1 MGACVGKQDIQR
13 HVVVHEPAAQ
23 RHVPSGTEVLV
34 AEPRNGQKAES
45 IVRSNLIVS
54 HAGDIQSM
62 YTLQSSKIGEGTYG
76 SVAIG
81 THNTTKAQR
90 AIKTMSKA
98 NMKHVVRFRA
108 HRNSLIKTF

>member
-1 MGACVGKQDIQR
+1 MYDEQGSYSIIHALI
-13 HVVVHEPAAQ
+13 
-23 RHVPSGTEVLV
+23 
-34 AEPRNGQKAES
+34 RNSTKATPLLL
-45 IVRSNLIVS
+45 RS

-81 THNTTKAQR
+81 THNSTKAQR

-98 NMKHVVRFRA
+98 NMHLDG
-108 HRNSLIKTF
+108 N